1 MTRYAGRHRAAAP
14 PSTSAASGPPIP
26 TTVELGPPTAV
37 ELPTSSSRSRRSRAA
52 RSAGAVAALSLLA
65 VGTVDVMTT
74 TAGGVLGQDR
84 AALPVLPPEA
94 GPQAVA
100 YRADLADLS
109 DRRAEVRAFRAEADA
124 ATARAAGQATADAAT
139 KAAADA
145 AAHAAAKA
153 AADAAAAAAAE
164 AQRQAAAQ
172 QAARN
177 AQRDSLIDNARK
189 DPRGAARALLADFGF
204 ADSQFSCLNSLW
216 TRESNWLYT
225 ATNPSSGAYGI
236 PQSLPASKMASAGV
250 DYRTNPV
257 TQIKWGLGYIKQVYG
272 TPCGAWAHS
281 QSTGWY

>member
-14 PSTSAASGPPIP
+14 ISPSVSPIP
-26 TTVELGPPTAV
+26 TTVELGPPTSA
-37 ELPTSSSRSRRSRAA
+37 EPPSSASRSRHSRAA
-52 RSAGAVAALSLLA
+52 RAAGAVVALSLVA
-65 VGTVDVMTT
+65 VGTVDLMTS
-74 TAGGVLGQDR
+74 TAGGVQGPVS
-84 AALPVLPPEA
+84 AALPVLPPDA

-100 YRADLADLS
+100 FRADAADLS
-109 DRRAEVRAFRAEADA
+109 DHRAAVRDVRAEADA
-124 ATARAAGQATADAAT
+124 AAARAAAQAAADAAA

-145 AAHAAAKA
+145 AAQAAAKA

-172 QAARN
+172 QAARD
-177 AQRDSLIDNARK
+177 AQRESLLDNARK
-189 DPRGAARALLADFGF
+189 DPRGAARAMLADFGF

-236 PQSLPASKMASAGV
+236 PQSLPASKMASAGP

-257 TQIKWGLGYIKQVYG
+257 TQIKWGLGYIKDHYG